1 MRRVLLTHLDS
12 TVGRRLVKSLYHDPE
27 VGLVLGVGTGP
38 PPSFLDP
45 YRDKCFYERIDLA
58 KARHLAHFVRSE
70 RFLRAR
76 LDSVIHLPFTSELDS
91 EHIPGNVP
99 TLVSETRR
107 LLEECR
113 KQSAI
118 ERFVYLS
125 TAFVYRAEPG
135 SGNLVSENEA
145 LGFDPGG
152 SPHVRS
158 WIDADLICQG
168 ELKSPE
174 LEMTILRSATIVG
187 DGGRFHLSPPLE
199 NPAAVLGYNPMLSV
213 VADRDV
219 ARAIVLALHADR
231 PGIYNV
237 AGREVFPR
245 SELRPAPSRIGPLPV
260 PRVVAGTL
268 ALLASARRSGREG
281 ALDRYGIVLDTARAQ
296 EELGFEPLYRIELRG
311 AGSDRRVDTV
321 RVR

>member
-1 MRRVLLTHLDS
+1 MRRVLVTHLDS
-12 TVGRRLVKSLYHDPE
+12 SVGRRLVKALYHDPD
-27 VGLVLGVGTGP
+27 VSLVLGVGTGP

-58 KARHLAHFVRSE
+58 KARHLNSFVRSE

-76 LDSVIHLPFTSELDS
+76 CDSVIHLPFTSEIES

-107 LLEECR
+107 LLAECR
-113 KQSAI
+113 KREEIQ
-118 ERFVYLS
+118 RFVYLS

-135 SGNLVSENEA
+135 NGNLVGEDTL
-145 LGFDPGG
+145 LGFDVEGAPT
-152 SPHVRS
+152 VRA

-168 ELKSPE
+168 ELKDPD
-174 LEMTILRSATIVG
+174 LKMTILRCASIVG
-187 DGGRFHLSPPLE
+187 DGGQFLMSPPLE
-199 NPAAVLGYNPMLSV
+199 DSRPALGFDPLLSV

-219 ARAIVLALHADR
+219 ARALLLALHGDE

-245 SELRPAPSRIGPLPV
+245 SELRPPASRLGPLPV
-260 PRVVAGTL
+260 PRVVSGAVS
-268 ALLASARRSGREG
+268 LLRGMWSGGEG
-281 ALDRYGIVLDTARAQ
+281 VFDRYGIVLDTRHAQ
-296 EELGFEPLYRIELRG
+296 EVLGFEPLYRIELRG
-311 AGSDRRVDTV
+311 RSGDRRVDTV
-321 RVR
+321 RCR